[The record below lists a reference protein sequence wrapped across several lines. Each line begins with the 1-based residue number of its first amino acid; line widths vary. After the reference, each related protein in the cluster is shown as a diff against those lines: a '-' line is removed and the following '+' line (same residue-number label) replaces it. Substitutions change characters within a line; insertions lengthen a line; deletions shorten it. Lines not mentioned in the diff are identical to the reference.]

1 MNGHYNWIAKR
12 QMQNSDT
19 HLDQLR
25 RKLKFRASHRGI
37 KEMDLILG
45 HFAEHAVDS
54 MDPTELAEFGALLEL
69 QDRDLMQWFTGEV
82 ETPAEQRT
90 DLFLKIKQNQLD
102 IAKFS

>member
-1 MNGHYNWIAKR
+1 MNGHCHRIAKH

-19 HLDQLR
+19 ELDQLR

-45 HFAEHAVDS
+45 HFANQAVDS
-54 MDPTELAEFGALLEL
+54 MGSEELAEFGALLEL
-69 QDRDLMQWFTGEV
+69 HDRDLMQWFTGEV
-82 ETPAEQRT
+82 ETPVERRT

-102 IAKFS
+102 MNKFS